1 MYMKVFGF
9 FICLWLVGF
18 NSLATEPNNQF
29 NAADPRYQITF
40 PRDHGPHKNF
50 RIEWWYFTAN
60 LKSETLSNMGI
71 QWTLFKS
78 NLKPWSR
85 KKDSESLNGFWM
97 AHSAVTTETSHYYE
111 ERFAREK
118 SGQAGVS
125 LNPFRAW
132 IDNWSMKGDN
142 KMGTIQLDSSGV
154 DFSFSLNL
162 STKMSPVLQGDKGFS
177 KKSKQ
182 RTASHYYSQPF
193 YSVKGWVILNEKQ
206 HFVEG
211 VGWLDREWSSN
222 LLDENQIG
230 WDWFSL
236 HLDNGEKVMLFK
248 VRHNNGDDFLSGSWI
263 GKDGEKKSL
272 SYSDFQLEETEYS
285 TINGKKVPTKWK
297 ISIFGSDP
305 FVINTEPLNINS
317 WMATSFPYW
326 EGPILLSGDLSGVG
340 YLEMT
345 GY

>member
-1 MYMKVFGF
+1 M
-9 FICLWLVGF
+9 
-18 NSLATEPNNQF
+18 ATEQDNQF
-29 NAADPRYQITF
+29 NEADPSYQITF
-40 PRDHGPHKNF
+40 PKDHGPHKNF

-60 LKSETLSNMGI
+60 LRSDTLDNLGI

-78 NLKPWSR
+78 NLKPLSK
-85 KKDSESLNGFWM
+85 KKDPEHINGFWM
-97 AHSAVTTETSHYYE
+97 AHSALTTETSHYYE

-118 SGQAGVS
+118 TGQAGVT
-125 LNPFRAW
+125 LEPFKAW

-142 KMGTIQLDSSGV
+142 KLGTIQLESMGV

-162 STKMSPVLQGDKGFS
+162 STKMSPVLQGDRGFS

-182 RTASHYYSQPF
+182 RAASHYYSQPF
-193 YSVKGWVILNEKQ
+193 YSVKGWVILNGKQ
-206 HFVEG
+206 HFVKG

-222 LLDENQIG
+222 LLNENQLG

-248 VRHNNGDDFLSGSWI
+248 VRNKNGEDFLSGSWVS
-263 GKDGEKKSL
+263 KDGAKKSL
-272 SYSDFQLEETEYS
+272 SSSDFQLEETAYS
-285 TINGKKVPTKWK
+285 TIKGKRVPTKWK
-297 ISIFGSDP
+297 ISILGSYP
-305 FVINTEPLNINS
+305 LTINTEALNINS

-326 EGPILLSGDLSGVG
+326 EGPILFSGDLTGVG